1 MERPDEP
8 KYSAQQYGEAIK
20 ILKAKGLGEKEIEDV
35 LDKAINSA
43 KEAKRLL
50 VEKNAINNA
59 TDSRKDTS
67 ISDDHSSND
76 TKNQ

>member
-43 KEAKRLL
+43 KNAKRLII
-50 VEKNAINNA
+50 ENNAINND
-59 TDSRKDTS
+59 TGSRKYAG
-67 ISDDHSSND
+67 ISDDHSSNN